1 MAKKDFYDVLGL
13 SRQASADDIKKAYRK
28 MAMKYHPDKNLGDK
42 SAEDQFK
49 SISEAYEILS
59 DPVKRK
65 SYDDKIGLHSTG
77 KHRGQSSDR
86 SQWDR
91 QTEGHH

>member
-1 MAKKDFYDVLGL
+1 MVLFQKEIKDAYFRL
-13 SRQASADDIKKAYRK
+13 SKLW
-28 MAMKYHPDKNLGDK
+28 HPDLHQNSDES
-42 SAEDQFK
+42 SAKFVE
-49 SISEAYEILS
+49 IGEAYEILS

-65 SYDDKIGLHSTG
+65 SYDDKIGIHSTG

>member
-1 MAKKDFYDVLGL
+1 MVLFQKEIKDAYFRL
-13 SRQASADDIKKAYRK
+13 SKLW
-28 MAMKYHPDKNLGDK
+28 HPDLHQNSDES
-42 SAEDQFK
+42 SAKFVE
-49 SISEAYEILS
+49 IGEAYEILS

>member
-1 MAKKDFYDVLGL
+1 MVLFQKEIKDAYFRL
-13 SRQASADDIKKAYRK
+13 SKLW
-28 MAMKYHPDKNLGDK
+28 HPDLHQNSDES
-42 SAEDQFK
+42 SAKFVE
-49 SISEAYEILS
+49 IGEAYEIVS